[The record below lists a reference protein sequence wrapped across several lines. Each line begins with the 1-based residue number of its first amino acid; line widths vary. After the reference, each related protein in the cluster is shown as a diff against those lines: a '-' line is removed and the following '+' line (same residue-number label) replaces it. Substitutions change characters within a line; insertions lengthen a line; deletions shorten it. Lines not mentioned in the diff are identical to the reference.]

1 MAELPLAPVERVM
14 RNAGAER
21 ISMDA
26 VKRAADEAELVIKKL
41 TENAQR
47 IAQSEGRVTITSKDI
62 ALASKRSVVA
72 EAYP

>member
-21 ISMDA
+21 ISIDA
-26 VKRAADEAELVIKKL
+26 VKRAADEAELVIKRL
-41 TENAQR
+41 TEDAQK
-47 IAQSEGRVTITSKDI
+47 IAHGEGRATITSKDI
-62 ALASKRSVVA
+62 TLASKKLVAA